1 MRIKNLLPALGALL
15 FVAITQAPQAAA
27 QEESAVVDA
36 RGNDIKIAVV
46 NRNWLDVRVYAVS
59 STFTVRLGTVSGL
72 TETTFTLPRALRS
85 SASDLQIAI
94 RPIGQRGV
102 HYSQPILVSPGDI
115 IEYRVENSLGLSNA
129 VVY

>member
-1 MRIKNLLPALGALL
+1 MRIKNFLPALGALL

-27 QEESAVVDA
+27 QEESAVEDA
-36 RGNDIKIAVV
+36 RDDDIKVAVV

-72 TETTFTLPRALRS
+72 TETTFTLPRALQG

-102 HYSQPILVSPGDI
+102 HYSQPILVSPGDV

>member
-15 FVAITQAPQAAA
+15 FVAITQAPPAAA
-27 QEESAVVDA
+27 QEEPAVEDA
-36 RGNDIKIAVV
+36 RDNDIKIAVV

-59 STFTVRLGTVSGL
+59 STFSVRLGTVSGL
-72 TETTFTLPRALRS
+72 TETTFTLPRALRG